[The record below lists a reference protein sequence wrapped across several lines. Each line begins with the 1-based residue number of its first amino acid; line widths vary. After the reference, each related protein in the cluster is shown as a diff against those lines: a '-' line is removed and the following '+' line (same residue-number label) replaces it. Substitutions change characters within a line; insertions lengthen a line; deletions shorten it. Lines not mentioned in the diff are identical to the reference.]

1 MILST
6 LFAFGLFC
14 NHQVSSKLCYF
25 NSGASNHMTNIVV
38 PLFNVRNYDKS
49 LKINTVDGS
58 SLPISVVG
66 DLSSSLTDVLCLLT
80 SPQILFLLVN
90 WLIIIVMS
98 ISPIL
103 VILCRIKCQGKWSRR
118 GLKWDD
124 SYLFTFILPL

>member
-1 MILST
+1 
-6 LFAFGLFC
+6 
-14 NHQVSSKLCYF
+14 
-25 NSGASNHMTNIVV
+25 MTNIVV

-90 WLIIIVMS
+90 
-98 ISPIL
+98 
-103 VILCRIKCQGKWSRR
+103 
-118 GLKWDD
+118 
-124 SYLFTFILPL
+124 